1 MTASAV
7 IGFAMKKSIFCYHR
21 LVRMKCIWSKLFWKI
36 ILPFVVAFAQA
47 IVWVLFGRIP
57 TFGISL
63 RAPNISVYVSAAT
76 FVVCL
81 VVAFWNTLRWSKE
94 AEVFESELREADKIE
109 KERRRRSEWTER

>member
-1 MTASAV
+1 
-7 IGFAMKKSIFCYHR
+7 
-21 LVRMKCIWSKLFWKI
+21 
-36 ILPFVVAFAQA
+36 
-47 IVWVLFGRIP
+47 
-57 TFGISL
+57 
-63 RAPNISVYVSAAT
+63 VSAAT

>member
-1 MTASAV
+1 M
-7 IGFAMKKSIFCYHR
+7 KSILGR
-21 LVRMKCIWSKLFWKI
+21 LFWKI
-36 ILPFVVAFAQA
+36 ILPLVVAFGQA

-57 TFGISL
+57 SFGISP
-63 RAPNISVYVSAAT
+63 RSPNISVYVSAAT

-94 AEVFESELREADKIE
+94 AEVFESELREADKNE